1 MKKITFMMSLLL
13 AMGSM
18 TASAQ
23 ILDRSGW
30 RITTSSECND
40 GGAGH
45 ADAIND
51 GKNNT
56 YWHTYWNTATGAQG
70 DKTER
75 LPQFFQV
82 DLGSEQEFNTIGYI
96 PRNGLTNGTVSKY
109 KIYVSNSPFES
120 VSSEKSSA
128 AIVNA
133 LGKANYEGTFTYQ
146 STDAPTVLKTA
157 KIGNQKGR
165 YLLFVVTEAING
177 FDNNGNARTSGYAS
191 CAEFFLAKDVEL
203 AFHNITYHFMVND
216 VEYNSKT
223 FTNIVD
229 ESRQITIPTSP
240 FLTNGDITTT
250 KDGYNI
256 ACTEKTLPFI
266 ATSTFDANTAHWYAM
281 TMRGNSGNFL
291 LSAKGGEAVGTTTVD
306 KTNHPDVLED
316 KYQWAFVGNLKDGY
330 KIYSKSENKPIV
342 LEGKLK
348 LVEGKESTFKLY
360 ETSNN
365 DGFGFFVTEG
375 NCLNRHDEDKI
386 ATYGAFDDGST
397 FRIQEPNSY
406 VTDYAK
412 NFFFANNGN
421 AVPENAIWGTPSIDK
436 ETYRA
441 AYNAAI
447 AENATNAEIT
457 ALATINKEMANAD
470 FVNSIEEGKYYR
482 LYNVSDV
489 RKWLTVQADNNNQ
502 MNCDAN
508 VGKAV
513 TSVVSFES
521 IASESGQYRMK
532 MEGKILGKYKADNT
546 PIQLVGDNSEEKG
559 SFTVNA
565 AGNKF
570 TFYDKAS
577 NKAHSYLH
585 CNQHSLVGWEASAP
599 SQWYVVPATDVEIA
613 MTEVNGE
620 RYASAYLPFD
630 VKAVNGAQAY
640 VGELNDTKDVLN
652 MTAVNSVPANNGFV
666 LVGNTEKATLTIG
679 DAEALPIANN
689 ALTGYNTKFTLTD
702 ANRANYLVFGT
713 NEGNV
718 GFYKP
723 AATLTTVAA
732 NKAFIAASSLAT
744 GAGAIALNF
753 GGNTTTGINN
763 AVVASEN
770 APIFDLSG
778 RRVVKA
784 VKGGVY
790 IQNGKKFVK

>member
-56 YWHTYWNTATGAQG
+56 YWHTYWAGAGGAQG
-70 DKTER
+70 DQTQT

-133 LGKANYEGTFTYQ
+133 LGNANYEGTFTYQ
-146 STDAPTVLKTA
+146 STDASTVLKTA

-177 FDNNGNARTSGYAS
+177 FNADGSAKSSGYAS

-203 AFHNITYHFMVND
+203 AFQNITYHFMVND

-229 ESRQITIPTSP
+229 ESQQITIPTSP
-240 FLTNGDITTT
+240 FLTNGDITATE
-250 KDGYNI
+250 DGYNI
-256 ACTEKTLPFI
+256 ACTEKALPFI

-342 LEGKLK
+342 LDGQLK
-348 LVEGKESTFKLY
+348 LVDGKESTFKLY

-375 NCLNRHDEDKI
+375 NCLNRHGEDKI
-386 ATYGAFDDGST
+386 ATYSAFDDGST

-421 AVPENAIWGTPSIDK
+421 AVTC
-436 ETYRA
+436 T
-441 AYNAAI
+441 
-447 AENATNAEIT
+447 EI
-457 ALATINKEMANAD
+457 
-470 FVNSIEEGKYYR
+470 G
-482 LYNVSDV
+482 
-489 RKWLTVQADNNNQ
+489 
-502 MNCDAN
+502 
-508 VGKAV
+508 
-513 TSVVSFES
+513 
-521 IASESGQYRMK
+521 
-532 MEGKILGKYKADNT
+532 
-546 PIQLVGDNSEEKG
+546 
-559 SFTVNA
+559 
-565 AGNKF
+565 
-570 TFYDKAS
+570 
-577 NKAHSYLH
+577 
-585 CNQHSLVGWEASAP
+585 
-599 SQWYVVPATDVEIA
+599 
-613 MTEVNGE
+613 
-620 RYASAYLPFD
+620 
-630 VKAVNGAQAY
+630 
-640 VGELNDTKDVLN
+640 
-652 MTAVNSVPANNGFV
+652 
-666 LVGNTEKATLTIG
+666 
-679 DAEALPIANN
+679 
-689 ALTGYNTKFTLTD
+689 
-702 ANRANYLVFGT
+702 
-713 NEGNV
+713 
-718 GFYKP
+718 
-723 AATLTTVAA
+723 
-732 NKAFIAASSLAT
+732 
-744 GAGAIALNF
+744 
-753 GGNTTTGINN
+753 
-763 AVVASEN
+763 
-770 APIFDLSG
+770 
-778 RRVVKA
+778 
-784 VKGGVY
+784 
-790 IQNGKKFVK
+790 

>member
-18 TASAQ
+18 TTSAQ

-56 YWHTYWNTATGAQG
+56 YWHTYWNGSTGAQG
-70 DKTER
+70 DKTEK

-96 PRNGLTNGTVSKY
+96 PRNDLTNGTVSKY
-109 KIYVSNSPFES
+109 KIYVSNTPFES

-128 AIVNA
+128 TIVNA
-133 LGKANYEGTFTYQ
+133 LGNANYEGTFTYQ
-146 STDAPTVLKTA
+146 STDASTVLKTA

-177 FDNNGNARTSGYAS
+177 FNANGSAKSSGYAS

-203 AFHNITYHFMVND
+203 AFQNITYHFMVNGE
-216 VEYNSKT
+216 EYNRKT

-229 ESRQITIPTSP
+229 ESQQITIPTSP
-240 FLTNGDITTT
+240 FLTNGDITATE
-250 KDGYNI
+250 DGYNI
-256 ACTEKTLPFI
+256 ACTEKALPFI

-375 NCLNRHDEDKI
+375 NCLNRHGEDKI
-386 ATYGAFDDGST
+386 ATYSAFDDGST

-457 ALATINKEMANAD
+457 ALATINKEMANAE

-546 PIQLVGDNSEEKG
+546 PIKLVGDDSEEKG

-613 MTEVNGE
+613 MAEVNGK
-620 RYASAYLPFD
+620 RYASAYLPFS
-630 VKAVNGAQAY
+630 VNTVNGAQAY

-689 ALTGYNTKFTLTD
+689 ALTGYNTKFTLND

-713 NEGNV
+713 NAGNV

-723 AATLTTVAA
+723 STANTTIAA
-732 NKAFIAASSLAT
+732 NKAFIAASSLTT
-744 GAGAIALNF
+744 GEGAIAMNF
-753 GGNTTTGINN
+753 GGNITGINN
-763 AVVASEN
+763 TVVASEN

>member
-45 ADAIND
+45 ANAIND

-56 YWHTYWNTATGAQG
+56 YWHTYWKTATGAQG
-70 DKTER
+70 DKTEK

-96 PRNGLTNGTVSKY
+96 PRDGLTNGTVSKY
-109 KIYVSNSPFES
+109 KIYVSNTPFES

-133 LGKANYEGTFTYQ
+133 LGNANYEGTFTYQ
-146 STDAPTVLKTA
+146 STDASTVLKTA

-177 FDNNGNARTSGYAS
+177 FDESGNARTSGYAS

-203 AFHNITYHFMVND
+203 AFQNITYHFMVND

-266 ATSTFDANTAHWYAM
+266 AASTFDANTAHWYAM

-316 KYQWAFVGNLKDGY
+316 KYQWTFVGNLKDGY

-421 AVPENAIWGTPSIDK
+421 AVPENAIWVTPSIDK

-457 ALATINKEMANAD
+457 TLATINKKMANAES
-470 FVNSIEEGKYYR
+470 VNPIEEGKYYR

-508 VGKAV
+508 AGKAV

-599 SQWYVVPATDVEIA
+599 SQWYLVPATDVEIA

-620 RYASAYLPFD
+620 RYASAYLPFA

-702 ANRANYLVFGT
+702 ANRADYLVFGT

-732 NKAFIAASSLAT
+732 NKAFIAASSLTT
-744 GAGAIALNF
+744 GEGAIAMNF
-753 GGNTTTGINN
+753 GGNITGIDNV
-763 AVVASEN
+763 VVASEN

>member
-281 TMRGNSGNFL
+281 TMRGNLGNFL

-342 LEGKLK
+342 LEGRLK

-620 RYASAYLPFD
+620 RYASAYLPF
-630 VKAVNGAQAY
+630 AVNAVDGAQAY

-679 DAEALPIANN
+679 NAEALPIANN

-732 NKAFIAASSLAT
+732 NKAFIAASSLTT
-744 GAGAIALNF
+744 GEGAIAMNF
-753 GGNTTTGINN
+753 GGNITGINN

>member
-342 LEGKLK
+342 LEGQLK
-348 LVEGKESTFKLY
+348 LVDGKESTFKLY

-421 AVPENAIWGTPSIDK
+421 AVPENAIWVTPSIDK

-508 VGKAV
+508 AGKAV

-521 IASESGQYRMK
+521 IASEPGQYRMK

-599 SQWYVVPATDVEIA
+599 SQWYLVPATDVEIA

-620 RYASAYLPFD
+620 RYASAYLPF
-630 VKAVNGAQAY
+630 AVNAVDGAQAY

-702 ANRANYLVFGT
+702 DNRADYLVFGT

-744 GAGAIALNF
+744 GASAIALNF
-753 GGNTTTGINN
+753 GGNTTGINN

>member
-447 AENATNAEIT
+447 AENATNEEIT

>member
-45 ADAIND
+45 ANAIND

-56 YWHTYWNTATGAQG
+56 YWHTYWNGSSGAQG
-70 DKTER
+70 DKTEQ

-133 LGKANYEGTFTYQ
+133 LGNANYEGTFTYQ
-146 STDAPTVLKTA
+146 STDASTTVLKTA
-157 KIGNQKGR
+157 QIGNQKGR

-177 FDNNGNARTSGYAS
+177 FKTDGSAKSSGYAS

-203 AFHNITYHFMVND
+203 AFQNITYHFMVND

-229 ESRQITIPTSP
+229 ESQQITIPTSP
-240 FLTNGDITTT
+240 FLTNGDITATE
-250 KDGYNI
+250 DGYNI
-256 ACTEKTLPFI
+256 ACTEKALPFI

-375 NCLNRHDEDKI
+375 NCLNRHDENKI

-397 FRIQEPNSY
+397 FRIQEPYSY

-457 ALATINKEMANAD
+457 ALATINKEMANAE

-508 VGKAV
+508 AGKAV

-599 SQWYVVPATDVEIA
+599 SQWYLVPATDVEIA
-613 MTEVNGE
+613 MAEVNGK
-620 RYASAYLPFD
+620 RYASAYLPF
-630 VKAVNGAQAY
+630 AVNAVDGAQAY

-652 MTAVNSVPANNGFV
+652 MTAVNGVPANNGFV

-732 NKAFIAASSLAT
+732 NKAFIAASSLTT
-744 GAGAIALNF
+744 GEGAIAMNF
-753 GGNTTTGINN
+753 GGNITGINN

-784 VKGGVY
+784 IKGGVY

>member
-1 MKKITFMMSLLL
+1 MKKNSFMMSLLL

-45 ADAIND
+45 ANAIND

-56 YWHTYWNTATGAQG
+56 YWHTYWKTATDAQG
-70 DKTER
+70 DKTEK

-96 PRNGLTNGTVSKY
+96 PRDGLTNGTVSKY
-109 KIYVSNSPFES
+109 KIYVSNTPFES

-133 LGKANYEGTFTYQ
+133 LGNANYEGTFTYQ
-146 STDAPTVLKTA
+146 STDASTVLKTA

-177 FDNNGNARTSGYAS
+177 FNPNGSARTSGYAS

-203 AFHNITYHFMVND
+203 AFHNITYHFMVNGD
-216 VEYNSKT
+216 EYNSKT

-229 ESRQITIPTSP
+229 ESQQITIPTSP
-240 FLTNGDITTT
+240 FLTNGDITATE
-250 KDGYNI
+250 DGYNI
-256 ACTEKTLPFI
+256 ACTEKTLPFT

-342 LEGKLK
+342 LDGQLK
-348 LVEGKESTFKLY
+348 LVDGKESTFKLY

-375 NCLNRHDEDKI
+375 NCLNRHGEDKI
-386 ATYGAFDDGST
+386 ATYSAFDDGST

-457 ALATINKEMANAD
+457 ALATINKKMANAE

-620 RYASAYLPFD
+620 RYASAYLPF
-630 VKAVNGAQAY
+630 AVNAVDGAQAY

-702 ANRANYLVFGT
+702 ANRANYLVFGA

-744 GAGAIALNF
+744 GAGAIAMNF
-753 GGNTTTGINN
+753 GGNTTGINN

>member
-790 IQNGKKFVK
+790 IRNGKKFVK

>member
-386 ATYGAFDDGST
+386 ATYDAFDDGST

-613 MTEVNGE
+613 MAEVNGK

-630 VKAVNGAQAY
+630 VNTVNGAQAY
-640 VGELNDTKDVLN
+640 VGELNDAKNVLD
-652 MTAVNSVPANNGFV
+652 MTAVNGVPANNGFV

-702 ANRANYLVFGT
+702 DNRANYLVFGT

-732 NKAFIAASSLAT
+732 NKAFIAASSLTT
-744 GAGAIALNF
+744 GEGAIAMNF
-753 GGNTTTGINN
+753 GGNITGIDNV
-763 AVVASEN
+763 VVASEN